1 MKKKIESVVWSLPW
15 NCRRNMNDEL
25 IFVSRYCLRS
35 CLIGEDMEGM
45 GSCIWKWWKE
55 RDRINGAQMTLSLSL
70 SLSLSI
76 DTISLSVEIVARN
89 SFIQHPEMGGGGGS
103 KLGRAF
109 ISSFRT
115 NLFQRLHHRLR
126 FVIEYFIHQSSRWS
140 GNVRIDKNQTKEK
153 QLTKQSVP
161 FQWNQRPHNGSHF
174 VDSFIF
180 EGYEYRFKKKTLKR
194 VRLFQSPLNDD
205 QTATTICLS
214 SVFFFHITH

>member
-1 MKKKIESVVWSLPW
+1 
-15 NCRRNMNDEL
+15 
-25 IFVSRYCLRS
+25 
-35 CLIGEDMEGM
+35 MEP
-45 GSCIWKWWKE
+45 KW
-55 RDRINGAQMTLSLSL
+55 LSLSL
-70 SLSLSI
+70 SLSLDWFDFVI
-76 DTISLSVEIVARN
+76 GRDCGAEFVHPTPRN
-89 SFIQHPEMGGGGGS
+89 GGGGCS

-214 SVFFFHITH
+214 SVFFFILLIRILSWRNSKRVWSFQSPLQRRPTKHR